1 MARLIKIKR
10 TKDENGME
18 IQHAMYSTG
27 HSFQIHRW
35 EEATG
40 ENAVVEEIPYEGHAD
55 RKAARA
61 MAMGT
66 LDSLHR
72 QAMHETHGES
82 FTDKRGIAWCWADGL
97 GRYVTIPE

>member
-18 IQHAMYSTG
+18 IQHALYSTG
-27 HSFQIHRW
+27 HSFTIHRW
-35 EEATG
+35 EEATDS
-40 ENAVVEEIPYEGHAD
+40 NRVVDEIPYEGFAD
-55 RKAARA
+55 RRAARA
-61 MAMGT
+61 MAIGT

-72 QAMHETHGES
+72 QAMHETHGDR
-82 FTDKRGIAWCWADGL
+82 FTDKRGIAWYWADGL